1 MNLTGSWM
9 EGALPARVQ
18 PYPGRYS
25 CALGVLSDSMLA
37 VFDSDT
43 NLIWTTEGLNGVI
56 ASFELGNAHIKTSFD
71 KTSDDEWQVGF
82 ESDRNPTLAAAIR
95 VFSGVFRSVR
105 EFLEVRQP
113 MTLVFASNA
122 QDLGELY
129 DDYLKRQDTTLA
141 GMGYKMEQVQA
152 AALTEFRVRKK
163 APSAWR
169 E

>member
-1 MNLTGSWM
+1 M
-9 EGALPARVQ
+9 
-18 PYPGRYS
+18 
-25 CALGVLSDSMLA
+25 GVLADSMLA

-43 NLIWTTEGLNGVI
+43 NLIWTTEGLNRVI
-56 ASFELGNAHIKTSFD
+56 ASFELGNAHIKTTFD

-82 ESDRNPTLAAAIR
+82 ESDRNPTLAAIR
-95 VFSGVFRSVR
+95 VFSGVFQSVR

-129 DDYLKRQDTTLA
+129 DEYLKRQDTTLA
-141 GMGYKMEQVQA
+141 QMGYKMDQVQA
-152 AALTEFRVRKK
+152 AALTEFTIRKK
-163 APSAWR
+163 APSDWQ